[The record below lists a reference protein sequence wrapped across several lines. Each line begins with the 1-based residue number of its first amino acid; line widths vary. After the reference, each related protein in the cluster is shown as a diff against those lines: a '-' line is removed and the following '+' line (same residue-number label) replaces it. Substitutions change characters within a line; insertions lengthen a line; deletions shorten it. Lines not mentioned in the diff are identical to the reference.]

1 MLPEDFVWLLSTD
14 RYWEHYPQM
23 NPEGYSVKQLFIIPL
38 IYTMITKIPD
48 KSAEHPIL
56 RLYSVH

>member
-23 NPEGYSVKQLFIIPL
+23 NPEGYSVKQLLIIPL

-48 KSAEHPIL
+48 
-56 RLYSVH
+56 